1 VYEIARGPERFEID
15 SRPAPREGDGMASQ
29 PTPEFGRPVTR
40 SATREPVH
48 ICERCGERMDERKC
62 KIICPNCG
70 YYRDC
75 SDP

>member
-1 VYEIARGPERFEID
+1 
-15 SRPAPREGDGMASQ
+15 MASQ

-40 SATREPVH
+40 SAASEPVH

>member
-1 VYEIARGPERFEID
+1 
-15 SRPAPREGDGMASQ
+15 MASQ

-40 SATREPVH
+40 AAAREPVH

-62 KIICPNCG
+62 KILSPNCG